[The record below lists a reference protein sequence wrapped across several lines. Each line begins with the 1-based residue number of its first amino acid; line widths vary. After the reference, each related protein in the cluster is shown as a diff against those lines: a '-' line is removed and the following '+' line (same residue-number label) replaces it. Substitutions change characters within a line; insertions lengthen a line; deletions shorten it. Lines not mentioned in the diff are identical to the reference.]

1 MAGEWVMK
9 ERELERCIARL
20 AHEISERSGDPLGY
34 VLVGVVTGGE
44 RLAERLA
51 DAIARI
57 DGRRPRTGSVDIT
70 LYRDDLYTGL
80 EKPVLG
86 ETRLPFEL
94 SDTLVVLVDDVCT
107 GRTVRAALDEI
118 MDWAPRHLP
127 AVLVT
132 GAPGAPHRADFVAA
146 ASRPGRATGSR
157 YTCVR
162 PGPTWSVRGSKSSAA
177 RSSHE
182 AQGHAWPEGRE
193 PRGDHAHPRPGAALP
208 GRQPAPHQEGP
219 DPPRANGRHGLLR
232 ELHPHED
239 ELRARGEAP

>member
-1 MAGEWVMK
+1 MAGEWAMK

-20 AHEISERSGDPLGY
+20 AHEISERSGDPSGY

-94 SDTLVVLVDDVCT
+94 SDTLVVLVDDVLFT

-118 MDWAPRHLP
+118 MDFGRPRAIQL
-127 AVLVT
+127 AVLVDR
-132 GAPGAPHRADFVAA
+132 GHRELPIAPDFVGRSVQTRKSDRVQVHLRSAGA
-146 ASRPGRATGSR
+146 DVEREGIEIQRRP
-157 YTCVR
+157 
-162 PGPTWSVRGSKSSAA
+162 
-177 RSSHE
+177 E
-182 AQGHAWPEGRE
+182 
-193 PRGDHAHPRPGAALP
+193 
-208 GRQPAPHQEGP
+208 QP
-219 DPPRANGRHGLLR
+219 
-232 ELHPHED
+232 
-239 ELRARGEAP
+239 